1 MKKQHIIH
9 IIHLPRIFERK
20 NVNEKPKTSF
30 EETLAKFV
38 LPEKCTGCA
47 ACVITCPFNCL
58 AYVEEK
64 PKLISECKSCGI
76 CSKICPQYTDS
87 KLPLEKFVFRNER
100 KSEENFG
107 VYRQIVIARS
117 TDKKILDTCQDG
129 GVVTT
134 LLTFA
139 LENGKIDGAIVSKVE
154 KTKPF
159 YPKPVLATTSQ
170 QILQSAGTRYFYSP
184 NLLALQQAIKQK
196 NIRKLAFVGLPC
208 QITAIRKIQM
218 LPLKKYAEKL
228 KFTIGL
234 LCSGCFSYNELMKTL
249 KEKLGI
255 NPEKIKKM
263 NIKGKLIITVKSGKQ
278 KKVPLEQIQA
288 FIRKSCKTCT
298 DFSAELADISIGGL
312 GLKGWSLVI
321 LRTENGEKL
330 YKEALKRKL
339 LEEKPIQKQKS
350 SLRLLIL
357 LSRKAK
363 ERLPK
368 DFHKFPD

>member
-1 MKKQHIIH
+1 M
-9 IIHLPRIFERK
+9 
-20 NVNEKPKTSF
+20 
-30 EETLAKFV
+30 
-38 LPEKCTGCA
+38 
-47 ACVITCPFNCL
+47 
-58 AYVEEK
+58 
-64 PKLISECKSCGI
+64 